1 MSAKIDTTRSQTA
14 RTRNN
19 PSKLFASGAKTQ
31 AGPLTSEVVAS
42 DVAAFKKAGGRIE
55 VLGNTAFRTTSAFR
69 SRGNT
74 ARTAP
79 AQETPAAK
87 TAKAEG

>member
-1 MSAKIDTTRSQTA
+1 MSAKIANTRSQTA

-19 PSKLFASGAKTQ
+19 PSKLFTSGSKAP
-31 AGPLTSEVVAS
+31 AGALTSEVVAS

-74 ARTAP
+74 PRAAT
-79 AQETPAAK
+79 QEKPAAA
-87 TAKAEG
+87 TKADG